1 MEVNA
6 STSLQHVHVSTALNE
21 NGRSRGEHEIT
32 TCACLCSVHVYE
44 EDRKGRR
51 MGGWTEAGIEQEV
64 KMQKEKQ

>member
-1 MEVNA
+1 MPPRRC
-6 STSLQHVHVSTALNE
+6 STFMCPQHQTRTGE
-21 NGRSRGEHEIT
+21 SRGEHEIT
-32 TCACLCSVHVYE
+32 TCACLCSVYVYE

>member
-1 MEVNA
+1 MPPRRC
-6 STSLQHVHVSTALNE
+6 STSMCPRHQMRTGES
-21 NGRSRGEHEIT
+21 SGEHEIT
-32 TCACLCSVHVYE
+32 TCACLCSVYVHE